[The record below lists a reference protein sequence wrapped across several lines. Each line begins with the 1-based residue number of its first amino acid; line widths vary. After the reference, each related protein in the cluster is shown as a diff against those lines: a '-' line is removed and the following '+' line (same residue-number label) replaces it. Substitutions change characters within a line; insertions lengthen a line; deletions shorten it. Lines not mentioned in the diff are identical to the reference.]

1 MCGFV
6 GFCDEKTADSE
17 VKKHIVTEMTER
29 IKHRGPDDFGLYCD
43 EFAAL
48 GFARLKI
55 IDLVGGTQP
64 MYSRDGRYVL
74 CFNGEIYN
82 YKELAN
88 EQKKDFGERFASE
101 SDTEVLLSL
110 LTHYGERALTKLRGM
125 FAFAFYDRKERK
137 MLLARDPFGIKPL
150 YYACFDGCFMFASE
164 IKALL
169 SHPKFKKSF
178 NREMLPYYLQF
189 QYVPTEETAF
199 EGVMRLM
206 PGHMLTFSDKGIE
219 KQRWFDLPRF
229 YKRGY
234 KGYSFFSERDGEK
247 RVPLPYKKNVA
258 RTADILL
265 SVLEGAVERHTR
277 ADVKVG
283 GFLSGGVDSALI
295 STLAMPERLFTVGFK
310 RADFDE
316 RARALETAEGLDI
329 PLDSLEIDADDFF
342 ECVDKVQYYSDEPYA
357 NLSAIPLYLI
367 SKEARKSV
375 GVVLSG
381 EGADELFGGYEWYAD
396 SLFGKLYRKLPE
408 NMRKKVAK
416 RSRSGRIGDFLRR
429 NSGNAQRDFIGQ
441 AHIMTEGEA
450 FSILSKPYKML
461 KNPTALSDKIYEE
474 AGDASLLRKKMY
486 LDMNLWLPFDILN
499 KADKMTM
506 ASSLEL
512 RVPYLDLAVLSI
524 AEGCGERLLMRGKTG
539 KYVLR
544 RAALRAVGG
553 EVAYRPKKGFPVP
566 FRAWIREKK
575 YAQILKSAFTGA
587 IGRNFFD
594 ADKLCTML
602 DEHVKGEKNHARA
615 LYTVYAFIVWY
626 EIYFE
631 KEAVSIAVLDIKGET
646 VAPVNAQKLLYD
658 TVTPGDK
665 NVKMKIKD
673 ESENERIYTDNSRF

>member
-6 GFCDEKTADSE
+6 GFCDEKMTDGE
-17 VKKHIVTEMTER
+17 VKRHVVSEMTER

-43 EFAAL
+43 EFTAL

-55 IDLVGGTQP
+55 IDLVGGAQP

-82 YKELAN
+82 YRELAE
-88 EQKKDFGERFASE
+88 EQKRDFGERFVSE

-110 LTHYGERALTKLRGM
+110 LTRYGERALEKLRGM
-125 FAFAFYDRKERK
+125 FALAFYDREERK
-137 MLLARDPFGIKPL
+137 LMLARDPFGIKPL
-150 YYACFDGCFMFASE
+150 YYCCFDGCFMFASE
-164 IKALL
+164 IKAFLA
-169 SHPKFKKSF
+169 HPKFKKSF
-178 NREMLPYYLQF
+178 NHEVLPYYLQF

-206 PGHMLTFSDKGIE
+206 PGCMLTFSDKGIE
-219 KQRWFDLPRF
+219 KQRWFDLPKF

-247 RVPLPYKKNVA
+247 RVPMPYKKNA
-258 RTADILL
+258 AKAADILI
-265 SVLEGAVERHTR
+265 SVLEGSVQRHKR

-283 GFLSGGVDSALI
+283 GFLSGGVDSGLI
-295 STLAMPERLFTVGFK
+295 TSLAMPEKLFTVGFK

-316 RARALETAEGLDI
+316 RARALETAERLDI
-329 PLDSLEIDADDFF
+329 PLTSLEIDADDFF
-342 ECVDKVQYYSDEPYA
+342 DCVDAVQYHSDEPYA

-381 EGADELFGGYEWYAD
+381 EGADELFGGYEWYSD
-396 SLFGKLYRKLPE
+396 SLIGKIYRKLPE
-408 NMRKKVAK
+408 NLRKKAAK
-416 RSRSGRIGDFLRR
+416 HAYRGRIGDFIRR

-441 AHIMTEGEA
+441 AHIMTESEA
-450 FSILSKPYKML
+450 FSVLAKPYKML
-461 KNPTALSDKIYEE
+461 KNPTAITEKIYSEVN
-474 AGDASLLRKKMY
+474 DASLLRKKMY

-512 RVPYLDLAVLSI
+512 RVPYLDLAVLSV
-524 AEGCGERLLMRGKTG
+524 AEGCGDRLFMRGKTG

-544 RAALRAVGG
+544 RAALG
-553 EVAYRPKKGFPVP
+553 EVDGRVAYRPKKGFPVP

-575 YAQILKSAFTGA
+575 YAQILKTAFTGE
-587 IGRNFFD
+587 IGRRFFD
-594 ADKLCTML
+594 TDKLCTML
-602 DEHVKGEKNHARA
+602 DEHVKGVKNHARA
-615 LYTVYAFIVWY
+615 LYTVYAFTVWY
-626 EIYFE
+626 EVYFE
-631 KEAVSIAVLDIKGET
+631 REAVSVGLIESHSES
-646 VAPVNAQKLLYD
+646 NAQKLLYD
-658 TVTPGDK
+658 TYSR
-665 NVKMKIKD
+665 
-673 ESENERIYTDNSRF
+673 SERHEKRKEAENSERVHTDNSWL